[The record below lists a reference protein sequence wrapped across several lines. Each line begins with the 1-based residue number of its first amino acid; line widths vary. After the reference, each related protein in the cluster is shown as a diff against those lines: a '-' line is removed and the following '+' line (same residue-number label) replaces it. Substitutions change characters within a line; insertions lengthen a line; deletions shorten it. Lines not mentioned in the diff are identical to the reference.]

1 MKSSNTSVEPD
12 ETRFEPSE
20 ADLTIDRCTAALSEL
35 KQILRFKAAVEAVG
49 VPWENVLG
57 PKRSA
62 VYGQVIGIWL
72 IKRDY
77 ATKQR
82 DHPSDYRQFERPI
95 SLSEAAERR
104 IFS

>member
-1 MKSSNTSVEPD
+1 MHDEPD
-12 ETRFEPSE
+12 ESGFEPSE
-20 ADLTIDRCTAALSEL
+20 ADLAIDRCRA
-35 KQILRFKAAVEAVG
+35 
-49 VPWENVLG
+49 VPWENVQG

-77 ATKQR
+77 ATKQQG
-82 DHPSDYRQFERPI
+82 HPSDYRQFERPI
-95 SLSEAAERR
+95 SLSDAAERR

>member
-1 MKSSNTSVEPD
+1 MHDEPD
-12 ETRFEPSE
+12 ESGFEPSE
-20 ADLTIDRCTAALSEL
+20 ADLAIDRCRAALAEI
-35 KQILRFKAAVEAVG
+35 KQILRFKAAVKALG
-49 VPWENVLG
+49 VPWENVQG

-77 ATKQR
+77 ATKQQG
-82 DHPSDYRQFERPI
+82 HPSDYRQFERPI
-95 SLSEAAERR
+95 SLSDAAERR